1 MSRLNRRTFLKL
13 MGQGTAAFGMGFSL
27 SAGGACAREE
37 SGTTAGTGSKDTSG
51 KYQIF
56 QPGEYFE
63 WEKAMVEERLAN
75 VENPP
80 KSQDAPIMVKEDD
93 LLNYA
98 RQRDPYNPLFNDREH
113 ARKAGYQDIPA
124 RPCFQT
130 PSSAISAVSV
140 DSNTALTIADSW
152 YNGHG
157 PNDVE
162 HFTPIYPGDILT
174 SETEKLM
181 FEDIT
186 VPGSTLRHFRNG
198 CIMRLYN
205 QKGDLVVRHTQW
217 RREAYQKIIDGSP
230 PTPYSEIAMEWM
242 DEDYPPAHYTTDEE
256 WEYIKELWDKE
267 YIRGSQKLYWE
278 DVNIGDEP
286 PWICTGPITYMD
298 VVGWHGG
305 SRSDLREQIKQGAT
319 SLFRDQY
326 GQYLGTIARHF
337 GGMNIPGARAILFNN
352 DAAHE
357 MIRMVTNYVGDAGF
371 VTRFGWMFQQ
381 MYKKMQYPREGGEYL
396 DKVPYMKGRKCD
408 VHGMEADTCI
418 GKGYVTDKHINDR
431 GEHII
436 DLVCWGETLDN
447 TIIQVVPAA
456 AKLPSR
462 QG

>member
-1 MSRLNRRTFLKL
+1 MYEFDRRTFLKL
-13 MGQGTAAFGMGFSL
+13 MGQGTAALGMGFSL

-37 SGTTAGTGSKDTSG
+37 PSTTAVSESEDTSG

-56 QPGEYFE
+56 QPGEYLD
-63 WEKAMVEERLAN
+63 WEKAMVEKRLAA

-80 KSQDAPIMVKEDD
+80 KSQDPPIVVKEDD
-93 LLNYA
+93 LLEYN
-98 RQRDPYNPLFNDREH
+98 QRWEPYNPLFKDKEY
-113 ARKAGYQDIPA
+113 AQKAGYPAIPA
-124 RPCFQT
+124 RPCFQH
-130 PSSAISAVSV
+130 PSTAINAVAV
-140 DSNTALTIADSW
+140 DSNTALSIADSW

-162 HFTPIYPGDILT
+162 HFVPIYPGDTLT
-174 SETEKLM
+174 SETEKVM
-181 FEDIT
+181 IEDIT
-186 VPGSTLRHFRNG
+186 IPGSDLRHFKTG

-205 QKGDLVVRHTQW
+205 QRGDLVVRHTQW

-230 PTPYSEIAMEWM
+230 PQPYSEIATEWM
-242 DEDYPPAHYTTDEE
+242 EDFPPAHYTTDEE

-267 YIRGSQKLYWE
+267 YIRGKDTLYWE

-286 PWICTGPITYMD
+286 PWTCSGPITYMD
-298 VVGWHGG
+298 LVGWHGG
-305 SRSDLREQIKQGAT
+305 SRQDLREQIKQGAQ

-326 GQYLGTIARHF
+326 GQYLGTIARHY
-337 GGMNIPGARAILFNN
+337 GGMNIPGARAIFYNN
-352 DAAHE
+352 DGAQE
-357 MIRMVTNYVGDAGF
+357 ITRMVTNYVGDAGF
-371 VTRFGWMFQQ
+371 VTRIGWMFQQ

-396 DKVPYMKGRKCD
+396 DKVPHMKGRGCE

-418 GKGYVTDKHINDR
+418 AKGYVTDKYINDR

-436 DLVCWGETLDN
+436 ELVCWGETLDN
-447 TIIQVVPAA
+447 TVIQIVPAA